1 MSDYQQKDFTGAL
14 FKNDKRET
22 DNHPMYK
29 GSATIDGK
37 EYWVSC
43 WVNESA
49 KGTKYMSLKYAEKEA
64 AHNAGMAQAKEA
76 LQPADDFEDD
86 SIPF

>member
-22 DNHPMYK
+22 DNHPLYK
-29 GSATIDGK
+29 GSATIEGK

-49 KGTKYMSLKYAEKEA
+49 KGNKYMSLKFSEKEA
-64 AHNAGMAQAKEA
+64 AHNAGMAKVQETLAPET
-76 LQPADDFEDD
+76 ADIDD
-86 SIPF
+86 DIPF